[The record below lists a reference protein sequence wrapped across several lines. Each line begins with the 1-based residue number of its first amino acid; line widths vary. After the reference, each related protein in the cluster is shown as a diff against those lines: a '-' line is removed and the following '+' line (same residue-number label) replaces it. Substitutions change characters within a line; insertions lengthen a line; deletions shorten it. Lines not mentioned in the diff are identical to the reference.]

1 MIADP
6 IAKHFPTETFAGDIT
21 FRQLLT
27 TSTTEQE
34 SNTKLFLIYEIMHN
48 FVFNNYYMHIVKNN
62 TTNRGTIYPALL
74 HRICHIKRGCKYHWA
89 RPVSLHGQSLEKWL
103 VTIGRIKEIRNCDF
117 VKVSR
122 SIYIYHLAFS
132 NSRLTCIYTNKIFP
146 LVIHIQLYEV
156 RP

>member
-48 FVFNNYYMHIVKNN
+48 FVFNN
-62 TTNRGTIYPALL
+62 
-74 HRICHIKRGCKYHWA
+74 
-89 RPVSLHGQSLEKWL
+89 
-103 VTIGRIKEIRNCDF
+103 
-117 VKVSR
+117 
-122 SIYIYHLAFS
+122 
-132 NSRLTCIYTNKIFP
+132 
-146 LVIHIQLYEV
+146 
-156 RP
+156 